1 MRLVL
6 ATVTRNRKGQPV
18 RTLRSLDGDSFAIG
32 RGAQCAIHLP
42 DPRVALEHATI
53 FRAGGATRLAAVGTA
68 TLLVEGQ
75 HDPEMTLAPRS
86 YVEIGPY
93 GFTVEPPPAGTD
105 LALAVELKRPLPDD
119 LADIKVRSR
128 MSLTEA
134 GLAKRRPAWMLFGA
148 LFVLFL
154 AVPAIVATIGPLRE
168 IAAKLP
174 WPPDLSWN
182 PGPLAA
188 GHAGIAH
195 DCRVC
200 HEIPFVH
207 VRDRTCLECHGKIT
221 GHAATPKAQ
230 ADLFDDT
237 RCANCHADHK
247 GDSGLVR
254 SDTGLC
260 ADCHG
265 NLKRRLPDT
274 KLADARDFAKAH
286 PEFKVTLWRGPGKD
300 DVVRVVQT
308 DKANLVERSGLRFPH
323 VLHLQQSIRGP
334 KGRIVLEC
342 RSCHVPDAS
351 GRSFLPVQMAKHCSD
366 CHTLE
371 FEPAVTTRQVP
382 HGSVDAV
389 MLTMQEFY
397 ASIALNDVA
406 VDTIDTGDIR
416 RGIPRPAGGGTVTEE
431 QRQRALAWARAKAEK
446 TAQDLFE
453 ARVCIVCHEV
463 EKMTGPQGAQG
474 GAIAWNVAPVHL
486 ATSWLPK
493 SRFDHGKHRTYKCED
508 CHDKVA
514 KSKSNADVIIP
525 DIESCR
531 VCHVGSEPV
540 ANKVTSTCVSCHGF
554 HLPGHAPW
562 TKRAAGAPD
571 ANPIALARREA
582 R

>member
-1 MRLVL
+1 MRLRL

-18 RTLRSLDGDSFAIG
+18 RALRTIEGDSFAIG
-32 RGAQCAIHLP
+32 RGAQCPIFLP

-53 FRAGGATRLAAVGTA
+53 FRSEGATRLAAVGTA

-75 HDPEMTLAPRS
+75 HSPEIALAPGS
-86 YVEIGPY
+86 YVEVGPY
-93 GFTVEPPPAGTD
+93 GVTVEVPPPDAD

-128 MSLTEA
+128 MSLTAA
-134 GLAKRRPAWMLFGA
+134 GLAKRRPAWMLLGA
-148 LFVLFL
+148 LLLLFL
-154 AVPAIVATIGPLRE
+154 AVPVINAVIPPLRE
-168 IAAKLP
+168 VTAKFP
-174 WPPDLSWN
+174 WPPDLPWN

-200 HEIPFVH
+200 HELPFVH
-207 VRDRTCLECHGKIT
+207 VRDRTCLKCHGNVT
-221 GHAATPKAQ
+221 GHAATPTAQ
-230 ADLFDDT
+230 ADLFGDT

-247 GDSGLVR
+247 GETGLVR
-254 SDTGLC
+254 SDAGLC

-265 NLKRRLPDT
+265 DLKRRLPDT

-286 PEFKVTLWRGPGKD
+286 PEFRVTLWRGPGKG

-334 KGRIVLEC
+334 KGRVVLEC
-342 RSCHVPDAS
+342 RSCHVPDAA
-351 GRSFLPVQMAKHCSD
+351 GRSFAPVQMTKHCSD

-371 FEPAVTTRQVP
+371 FEPAVTSRQVP

-397 ASIALNDVA
+397 ASIALNNIA
-406 VDTIDTGDIR
+406 VDTVDPGDIR
-416 RGIPRPAGGGTVTEE
+416 RGIPRPAGGTVTEE
-431 QRQRALAWARAKAEK
+431 QRQRAQAWARAKAEK

-463 EKMTGPQGAQG
+463 VKMTGPG
-474 GAIAWNVAPVHL
+474 GERGGIAWNVAPVRL
-486 ATSWLPK
+486 ASSWLPK
-493 SRFDHGKHRTYKCED
+493 SQFDHGKHRTYKCED

-514 KSKSNADVIIP
+514 KSKSSADVNIP
-525 DIESCR
+525 DVESCR
-531 VCHVGSEPV
+531 VCHAGSEPV
-540 ANKVTSTCVSCHGF
+540 ANKVVSTCVSCHGF

-562 TKRAAGAPD
+562 TKRAAGMPD
-571 ANPIALARREA
+571 GAPIALAQRGTR
-582 R
+582 